1 MADDTLRWD
10 IRSPVPRWLRVA
22 SCLVPLV
29 AVAGLVADVVRGLPQ
44 GRVVGQVV
52 WVLLTGSAA
61 YLANRRQEVVVD
73 ATGIRMPLRRPV
85 AWADVDH
92 VEQPGPWDSVVRV
105 VAPDGSVR
113 PTGLPSRFA
122 QDVARIGDK
131 PLRRQA

>member
-1 MADDTLRWD
+1 MSGDSLRWD
-10 IRSPVPRWLRVA
+10 TRSAVPRWLRVA
-22 SCLVPLV
+22 SCAVPLL
-29 AVAGLVADVVRGLPQ
+29 AVAGLVADVARHAPQ

-52 WVLLTGSAA
+52 WVLLTGTAA

-105 VAPDGSVR
+105 VAHDGSAR
-113 PTGLPSRFA
+113 ATGLPSRFA

-131 PLRRQA
+131 PLRR